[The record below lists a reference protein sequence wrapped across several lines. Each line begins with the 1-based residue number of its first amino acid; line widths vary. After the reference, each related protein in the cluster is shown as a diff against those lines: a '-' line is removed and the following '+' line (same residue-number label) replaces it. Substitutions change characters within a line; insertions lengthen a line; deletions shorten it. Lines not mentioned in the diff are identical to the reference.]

1 MIAIIV
7 TTMEAIIVGTISV
20 STIPIA
26 TVLGSISFIYQVDIT
41 EIPVTIAATIA
52 VVVIA
57 RVTGARGTILFIAV
71 SIAAEH
77 KGFVIFIVESIIAA
91 LARVFSLVGVGL
103 GRAVFRF
110 SCSCSTAVGYKSQSN
125 HNLQHVGGVCCCVLF
140 SASNLQVMLSRTG
153 PGFICMAP
161 SLKKLM

>member
-1 MIAIIV
+1 MVASISTIVLAVIVTITPRVMSPIIATIVATMIAIIV

-57 RVTGARGTILFIAV
+57 RVTGARGTILVIAV

-77 KGFVIFIVESIIAA
+77 KGSFIFVVKSIIAA
-91 LARVFSLVGVGL
+91 LARVLSVVGVGL
-103 GRAVFRF
+103 GIGVFRLCCI
-110 SCSCSTAVGYKSQSN
+110 SGTAVGYKSQSN
-125 HNLQHVGGVCCCVLF
+125 HNLQHVG
-140 SASNLQVMLSRTG
+140 
-153 PGFICMAP
+153 
-161 SLKKLM
+161 